1 MNINYSQFYRG
12 ATTIPTSGGGT
23 VGPRQLVKYEFNTR
37 DEQGNKVMDK
47 MSREETLAA
56 MKEIRSQYGDD
67 VMIEFS
73 GDGMAALVEGGKNG
87 DLDGIVKPDEAKQ
100 AAFQGTIIQMENA
113 HVVKTTEDAPGRMDI
128 LKEKAPDLYN
138 EIQELNHN
146 IINHK
151 NGEKYGHR
159 FLELHKRAEKVL
171 NAAAEEES
179 KVEQTGETQLS
190 QKAQKLLEKL
200 RKKYGNIDFMVGDYD
215 NAEDAKKLLSG
226 GTKETTVL
234 FSVEEL
240 EKMAKGA
247 SNDMGTGGM
256 ATKIGAAK
264 IATASGADMV
274 IANGRNIYT
283 INDIMAGKKIGT
295 LFLSR
300 EHGIELKNEL
310 APERAQYRRQAK
322 KQKKE
327 NQKEDETKSMYH
339 MEQETMG
346 VSMNLIG
353 GSYGQLYGNIG

>member
-73 GDGMAALVEGGKNG
+73 GDGMAALVEGGKNA

-100 AAFQGTIIQMENA
+100 AAFQDTIIQMENT

-128 LKEKAPDLYN
+128 LKEKAPNLYN

-171 NAAAEEES
+171 NAAAEEETR
-179 KVEQTGETQLS
+179 VEQTGETQLS

-226 GTKETTVL
+226 GTKETSVL

-240 EKMAKGA
+240 EKMASSTKTENEYMNRIQDVLGKVDEIQKKYGFVTSFGVSFDKDGIMSYFA
-247 SNDMGTGGM
+247 ALENTAEKKKTTVQGSGIEDLF
-256 ATKIGAAK
+256 AKIDQIDWSKIG
-264 IATASGADMV
+264 
-274 IANGRNIYT
+274 
-283 INDIMAGKKIGT
+283 
-295 LFLSR
+295 
-300 EHGIELKNEL
+300 EEE
-310 APERAQYRRQAK
+310 
-322 KQKKE
+322 
-327 NQKEDETKSMYH
+327 
-339 MEQETMG
+339 
-346 VSMNLIG
+346 
-353 GSYGQLYGNIG
+353 